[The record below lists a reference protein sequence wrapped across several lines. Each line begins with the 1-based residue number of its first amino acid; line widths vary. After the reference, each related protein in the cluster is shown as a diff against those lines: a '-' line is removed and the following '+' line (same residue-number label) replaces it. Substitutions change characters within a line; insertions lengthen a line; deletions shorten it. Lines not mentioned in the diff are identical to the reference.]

1 MKRTITVIILLG
13 LVAIFCVVA
22 LSPWIIEGPR
32 RLIRRL
38 VIGKSDNRASDV
50 VVHSLTDSLVDVP
63 TSVK

>member
-1 MKRTITVIILLG
+1 MRRTVAVIILG

-38 VIGKSDNRASDV
+38 MN
-50 VVHSLTDSLVDVP
+50 SLVDVP
-63 TSVK
+63 TSVR

>member
-1 MKRTITVIILLG
+1 MSKYLFIAIFVG
-13 LVAIFCVVA
+13 LVAVFSLIV

-38 VIGKSDNRASDV
+38 VCGKSDNRASDV
-50 VVHSLTDSLVDVP
+50 VVHRLTDSLVDVP